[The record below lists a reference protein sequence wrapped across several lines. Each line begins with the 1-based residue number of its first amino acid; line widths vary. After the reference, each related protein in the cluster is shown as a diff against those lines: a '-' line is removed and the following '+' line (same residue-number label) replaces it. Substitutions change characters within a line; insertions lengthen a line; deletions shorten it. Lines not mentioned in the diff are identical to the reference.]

1 MLVPGLSTVGK
12 LKIQSKLD
20 KLLRKEYNT
29 PCSKFMKHINS
40 FNEQVT
46 KNFSEEKMS
55 KLNAKLSK
63 NFYLKRSPEAKLN
76 QIINI
81 DTNVSAFEHVKNEL
95 FKTFNINELLILF
108 NNLDYFIKDENIR
121 AVFPKIN
128 KNNYETIYAKD
139 ISDNSPLKKIKKQLN
154 IISPLKYDKSL
165 NVLNSSHLINKD
177 KINNIL
183 LNYKKRLKKEEEKIY
198 NQKIKNINT
207 QRQFQKT
214 MKKLRYNLNNISK
227 LSNSKE
233 YTYEHPLANY
243 YIEKRKDIQN
253 TNIINYKKNIV
264 LSANNKT
271 NYKNKIVLNKNKNT
285 LSILKNIED
294 NLLSTRLKEKNEKFK
309 RLKKI
314 ASLTKRYSNTFRRK
328 LFTLRQQNSSHNLEN
343 NNNCKK
349 IDLIKDFNSFNSYN

>member
-95 FKTFNINELLILF
+95 FKTFNINELLIL
-108 NNLDYFIKDENIR
+108 L
-121 AVFPKIN
+121 N

-207 QRQFQKT
+207 QR
-214 MKKLRYNLNNISK
+214 
-227 LSNSKE
+227 
-233 YTYEHPLANY
+233 
-243 YIEKRKDIQN
+243 
-253 TNIINYKKNIV
+253 
-264 LSANNKT
+264 
-271 NYKNKIVLNKNKNT
+271 
-285 LSILKNIED
+285 
-294 NLLSTRLKEKNEKFK
+294 
-309 RLKKI
+309 
-314 ASLTKRYSNTFRRK
+314 
-328 LFTLRQQNSSHNLEN
+328 
-343 NNNCKK
+343 
-349 IDLIKDFNSFNSYN
+349 